1 MEIERFLILQIKPWS
16 IALFT
21 IQICE
26 SDEEMSTV
34 KIKLGNVTVML
45 AAIVLWME

>member
-1 MEIERFLILQIKPWS
+1 MEIERFLILQIKSWP

-26 SDEEMSTV
+26 SDEEMSTAQ
-34 KIKLGNVTVML
+34 IKLGNVTVTL
-45 AAIVLWME
+45 AAIVL